1 MANNSEWEDAI
12 DDGWED
18 APAPALAPTSVQSQP
33 PYQRQPVQ
41 FSVDPEASAFGE
53 WAFKN
58 PSEAKRIVTA
68 ATSLG
73 GPFTYATGQAL
84 QKTGR
89 EGTWGEAAQ
98 EAAKDIGLGYVY
110 NALGNVVAAPIN
122 YLVRKGYGKIAGT
135 SAEKLKEAST
145 AARQEMYGTG
155 QTFDVAPLQTS
166 TREAVESVTPRYPTG
181 GLNVPES
188 QKAFDYID
196 TIIADAQKGKA
207 IKIDELEHL
216 NTQLNEAIKAGGRDR
231 VYATAMKDKLNAFV
245 EQVGGRTGELW
256 KKARELETR
265 QFRSQGIQDMVAQ
278 AVKSDSPT
286 SKEIRKKFTN
296 IVNSKDQ
303 MKLYTPEQQKIIKE
317 IAEGTLT
324 EKSLETIGRMTPKNI
339 SWQSLVS
346 LIGTVGAGA
355 GAGAYLGTGAIPGAI
370 VAGAGLGL
378 GQTAKG
384 TANALTLMRVNK
396 LDELIRAGKLPYQ
409 LPSKYGAAAVNYL
422 LNPQLQGQQ

>member
-1 MANNSEWEDAI
+1 MANTNQWEDAP

-18 APAPALAPTSVQSQP
+18 APTSVQPQLQQQ
-33 PYQRQPVQ
+33 PYQRQPIE
-41 FSVDPEASAFGE
+41 FSADPEASAFGQ
-53 WAFKN
+53 WAFQN
-58 PSEAKRIVTA
+58 PREATRIVTA

-73 GPFTYATGQAL
+73 GPFTYATGQAI
-84 QKTGR
+84 QKAGK
-89 EGTWGEAAQ
+89 EGTWGEAAT

-110 NALGNVVAAPIN
+110 NALGKVVTAPVN
-122 YLVRKGYGKIAGT
+122 YLIGKGYSKIAGT

-145 AARQEMYGTG
+145 AARKEMYGTG
-155 QTFDVAPLQTS
+155 QTFDVQPLQAS
-166 TREAVESVTPRYPTG
+166 AREAVENVTPRYPSG

-196 TIIADAQKGKA
+196 TMIADAQRGKP

-216 NTQLNEAIKAGGRDR
+216 NTQLNEAVKAGGRDR
-231 VYATAMKDKLNAFV
+231 MYALAMKDKLNSFV
-245 EQVGGRTGELW
+245 EQIGGKTGELW
-256 KKARELETR
+256 KKARELETK
-265 QFRSQGIQDMVAQ
+265 QFRSQDIKNMVEQ

-296 IVNSKDQ
+296 ILTNADQ
-303 MKLYTPEQQKIIKE
+303 MKLYTPEQRKIIKE

-339 SWQSLVS
+339 GWQSLVS
-346 LIGTVGAGA
+346 LMGIGTGAGA
-355 GAGAYLGTGAIPGAI
+355 AFGGGAAGIIPGAA
-370 VAGAGLGL
+370 VTAAGIGL
-378 GQTAKG
+378 GQTAKS

-409 LPSKYGAAAVNYL
+409 IPDKYGAATVNYL